1 MSENS
6 LTLVLLKT
14 QIKNI
19 WHMAKV
25 NIKSEKITPFGGIY
39 YASKAFYALS
49 LDKVI
54 NGTLGVRSS
63 TYNGY
68 QWDEIM
74 SAMSDVFLC
83 GGDCVE
89 DVNRSECHLRESP
102 EARIPTSHTIGRA
115 IKELSHEDMEYK
127 SSSGNVF
134 RFNTNPRLN
143 DFLMKLNMK
152 MGLFKSG
159 LTVNVGFDH
168 VFVKTEKAD
177 AKYSYKQVYGYF
189 PGVVSI
195 DGIIAYI
202 ENRDGNTPVKFHQAD
217 TLSRAFKLLHS
228 YGLHIGIFRADCG
241 SYSED
246 IIRTVDG
253 NCRIFYIRAIHQ

>member
-1 MSENS
+1 
-6 LTLVLLKT
+6 
-14 QIKNI
+14 
-19 WHMAKV
+19 MAKV

-49 LDKVI
+49 LDKII
-54 NGTLGVRSS
+54 NDTLGVRCS

-89 DVNRSECHLRESP
+89 DVKRSECHLRESP
-102 EARIPTSHTIGRA
+102 EIQIPTSHTIGRA
-115 IKELSHEDMEYK
+115 IKELSHEDLEYK

-143 DFLMKLNMK
+143 DLLMKLNMK

-159 LTVNVGFDH
+159 QTVNVDFDH
-168 VFVKTEKAD
+168 VFV
-177 AKYSYKQVYGYF
+177 
-189 PGVVSI
+189 
-195 DGIIAYI
+195 
-202 ENRDGNTPVKFHQAD
+202 
-217 TLSRAFKLLHS
+217 
-228 YGLHIGIFRADCG
+228 
-241 SYSED
+241 
-246 IIRTVDG
+246 
-253 NCRIFYIRAIHQ
+253 

>member
-1 MSENS
+1 
-6 LTLVLLKT
+6 
-14 QIKNI
+14 
-19 WHMAKV
+19 MAKV

-54 NGTLGVRSS
+54 NGTHGVRSS

-74 SAMSDVFLC
+74 SAMSDVFLY

-102 EARIPTSHTIGRA
+102 EIRIPTSHAIGHS
-115 IKELSHEDMEYK
+115 IKEHSHEDMENK

-143 DFLMKLNMK
+143 DLLMKHNMK
-152 MGLFKSG
+152 MELFKPSQ
-159 LTVNVGFDH
+159 TVWRGFR
-168 VFVKTEKAD
+168 
-177 AKYSYKQVYGYF
+177 
-189 PGVVSI
+189 PC
-195 DGIIAYI
+195 
-202 ENRDGNTPVKFHQAD
+202 
-217 TLSRAFKLLHS
+217 
-228 YGLHIGIFRADCG
+228 FRQD
-241 SYSED
+241 
-246 IIRTVDG
+246 
-253 NCRIFYIRAIHQ
+253 